1 MSTLFIFDFDDT
13 LALTNSHVIINDT
26 LRMDSREF
34 AKYRPNPT
42 DKIDFTEFMD
52 VTGGDLIDT
61 TIQAMEEAIAK
72 HGIEN
77 VFIVTARSKAPPV
90 KRFLQSMSISTPEI
104 VATSGSA
111 NKARWLINKLMTVDY
126 DNVVVYEDC
135 KKNILM
141 LKDVVN
147 VYNSAENKE
156 INYSSVCVVA
166 LRESLNDLK
175 STIQKIILKELINN
189 S

>member
-1 MSTLFIFDFDDT
+1 MKTLYIFDFDDT
-13 LALTNSHVIINDT
+13 LALTNSHVIVNDSI
-26 LRMDSREF
+26 RMSSREF
-34 AKYRPNPT
+34 ATYRAKPD
-42 DKIDFTEFMD
+42 DKIDFSEFME
-52 VTGGDLIDT
+52 VTGGDLIDS
-61 TIQAMEEAIAK
+61 TITAMAAAIDA
-72 HGIEN
+72 HGIDN

-90 KRFLQSMSISTPEI
+90 KRFLESMSITVPKI